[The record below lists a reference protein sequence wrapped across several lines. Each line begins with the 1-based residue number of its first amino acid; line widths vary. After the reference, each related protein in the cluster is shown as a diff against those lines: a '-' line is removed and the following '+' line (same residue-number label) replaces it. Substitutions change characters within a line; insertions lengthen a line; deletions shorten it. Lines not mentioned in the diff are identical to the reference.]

1 MKFTELQKLFHT
13 KYDTDRSAD
22 IAHEFNVTPQV
33 VHNWKIRDIVPYKYV
48 KRLKKKIKESK
59 KNKKLIDLSKNPI
72 ILQQNSGQF
81 QLDESQLDLKQL
93 LKNILMTCFE
103 KKKAITIYILIILA
117 VCLTKIYFFTYDYYT
132 SDAKIIP
139 AASGSKSGSKLTG
152 IASQFGFNL
161 PTSGGGSSSQISG
174 FLYPEIIRSRTITN
188 SILENKFFIEKLN
201 KSVPLYDF
209 LIGGEISKPVKL
221 ELAGH
226 ILKNMINLNMDELS
240 SLIKIEVIA
249 PEAALAHAISN
260 SIIEKLNESQIAFK
274 SSKIK
279 EKKTFIKNRLDDS
292 QKELYELEDGLKSFL
307 DKNRN
312 IQSSPALMLELNRQ
326 EREVEMQ
333 MQIFTTLK
341 REFELAQI
349 EEVEKSNM
357 IIVLDPPNIPN
368 EKSGPRRKLLSLI
381 SLVFS
386 IILSIILVFS
396 IIFIKK
402 YKKRIL
408 NFIY

>member
-1 MKFTELQKLFHT
+1 MKFTELQKLFH
-13 KYDTDRSAD
+13 KQYDTDRSAD

-33 VHNWKIRDIVPYKYV
+33 VHNWKTRDIVPYKYV
-48 KRLKKKIKESK
+48 KKLKRKIKESK
-59 KNKKLIDLSKNPI
+59 KNKKSIDLSNNPI
-72 ILQQNSGQF
+72 ILQQTPSQF

-93 LKNILMTCFE
+93 LKNIISTCFE
-103 KKKAITIYILIILA
+103 NKKLISLYTFIILTI
-117 VCLTKIYFFTYDYYT
+117 CLTKIYFFTFDYYT

-139 AASGSKSGSKLTG
+139 AVGGSKSANQLTG
-152 IASQFGFNL
+152 IASQFGVNL
-161 PTSGGGSSSQISG
+161 PTSSSSSSQISG
-174 FLYPEIIRSRTITN
+174 ILYPEIIRSRTITN

-221 ELAGH
+221 ELAGN

-240 SLIKIEVIA
+240 RLIKIEVVA
-249 PEAALAHAISN
+249 PEASLAHAISN

-274 SSKIK
+274 SSRIK

-292 QKELYELEDGLKSFL
+292 QKELYELEEGLKTFL

-368 EKSGPRRKLLSLI
+368 EKSGPRRRLLSLFSI
-381 SLVFS
+381 IFS
-386 IILSIILVFS
+386 IILSTILVFS
-396 IIFIKK
+396 TIFIKK

-408 NFIY
+408 NFIN

>member
-13 KYDTDRSAD
+13 QYGTDRSAD

-48 KRLKKKIKESK
+48 KRLNKKIKESK
-59 KNKKLIDLSKNPI
+59 KNKKSIDFSQNPI
-72 ILQQNSGQF
+72 ILQQNSGQSR
-81 QLDESQLDLKQL
+81 LDESQIDLKQL
-93 LKNILMTCFE
+93 LKNILTTCFE
-103 KKKAITIYILIILA
+103 NKKAIILYTLIILA
-117 VCLTKIYFFTYDYYT
+117 VCLTKIYFFTHDYYT

-139 AASGSKSGSKLTG
+139 AVSGGSSSNKLTG
-152 IASQFGFNL
+152 VASKFGLNL
-161 PTSGGGSSSQISG
+161 RPSSSGSSQISG
-174 FLYPEIIRSRTITN
+174 ILYPEIIRSRTITN

-209 LIGGEISKPVKL
+209 LIEGEISKSVKL
-221 ELAGH
+221 ELAGN
-226 ILKNMINLNMDELS
+226 ILKNMINLNMDEFS
-240 SLIKIEVIA
+240 SLIKIDVIA
-249 PEAALAHAISN
+249 PEASLAHAISN

-292 QKELYELEDGLKSFL
+292 QKELYELEDGLKTFL

-333 MQIFTTLK
+333 MEIFTTLK

-357 IIVLDPPNIPN
+357 IIILDPPNIPN
-368 EKSGPRRKLLSLI
+368 EKSGPRRKILSLLSI
-381 SLVFS
+381 IFS
-386 IILSIILVFS
+386 FILSTILVFS
-396 IIFIKK
+396 TIFIKK

>member
-1 MKFTELQKLFHT
+1 LKFTELQKLFH
-13 KYDTDRSAD
+13 KQYDTDRSAD

-33 VHNWKIRDIVPYKYV
+33 VHNWKTRDIVPYKYV
-48 KRLKKKIKESK
+48 KKLKRKIKESK
-59 KNKKLIDLSKNPI
+59 KNKKSIDLSNNPI
-72 ILQQNSGQF
+72 ILQQTPSQF

-93 LKNILMTCFE
+93 LKNIISTCFE
-103 KKKAITIYILIILA
+103 NKKLISLYTFIILTI
-117 VCLTKIYFFTYDYYT
+117 CLTKIYFFTFDYYT

-139 AASGSKSGSKLTG
+139 AVGGSKSANQLTG
-152 IASQFGFNL
+152 IASQFGVNL
-161 PTSGGGSSSQISG
+161 PTSSSSSSQISG
-174 FLYPEIIRSRTITN
+174 ILYPEIIRSRTITN

-221 ELAGH
+221 ELAGN

-240 SLIKIEVIA
+240 RLIKIEVVA
-249 PEAALAHAISN
+249 PEASLAHAISN

-274 SSKIK
+274 SSRIK

-292 QKELYELEDGLKSFL
+292 QKELYELEEGLKTFL

-368 EKSGPRRKLLSLI
+368 EKSGPRRRLLSLFSI
-381 SLVFS
+381 IFS
-386 IILSIILVFS
+386 IILSTILVFS
-396 IIFIKK
+396 TIFIKK

-408 NFIY
+408 NFIN